1 MHAQTMGPRG
11 LQPSAV
17 SRGPLSVL
25 DGRRTT
31 IHVATWVRHTIAAF
45 CIGAFAPHAFG
56 AESGAKN
63 VAGQQ
68 SVVQILAYDDGSL
81 LNQGSG
87 VVAGENGIVLTNA
100 HLLNKANRIVIR
112 DADGKDHVATVVN
125 LDATRDVAVLRG
137 DLTSEPLPLA
147 QRDPA
152 QSDTVEVIGYWN
164 PGLER
169 PRSGLFVSGPKFVA
183 QVQAASRVAKALIAA
198 EPTAGQMELAAS
210 LGRGAYGAAVVNR
223 CGELVGLIHPD
234 PKKPVAELLKP
245 HLPVAAFA
253 LIGTELSVVLA
264 AAHIPAVAV
273 AQAPCLTVAQTLES
287 EKQRV
292 EQEAAEQAKKSKE
305 QLAKEKAKAEQ
316 AKREAQQEREAREN
330 AEKERDTAIDEAA
343 ETKNDAAEVVS
354 DVKDQA
360 EELEEN
366 NTRIAD
372 RNRLLLWALAGGA
385 VLALLIVTLLVL
397 RRRRDIARA
406 KIALRAATATFGDCR
421 FSGANSQGAPIAFIV
436 LGKDLLQRDSG
447 LLLGRNPD
455 KVQVVVADETVSREH
470 ARLFV
475 RDNRLHIQDLGSTTG
490 TSVNGNRVEG
500 EPVIVI
506 TGDTIRFGDVKLHL
520 AIDGGAK

>member
-1 MHAQTMGPRG
+1 MHAQSMGARG

-17 SRGPLSVL
+17 GRRPRSPP
-25 DGRRTT
+25 DGRRSA

-45 CIGAFAPHAFG
+45 CIGAVAQHAFG
-56 AESGAKN
+56 AEPAATN
-63 VAGQQ
+63 VVGQQ
-68 SVVQILAYDDGSL
+68 SVVQILAYDDGTL

-87 VVAGENGIVLTNA
+87 VVAGERGIVLTNA

-112 DADGKDHVATVVN
+112 DADGKDHQASIVN

-137 DLTSEPLPLA
+137 DTTSEPLPLS

-152 QSDTVEVIGYWN
+152 QSDTLEIIGYWN

-169 PRSGLFVSGPKFVA
+169 PKSGLFVSGPKFVA
-183 QVQAASRVAKALIAA
+183 QAQPASRVAKALVSA

-223 CGELVGLIHPD
+223 CGELVGLVHPD

-245 HLPVAAFA
+245 HLPVGAFA
-253 LIGTELSVVLA
+253 LIGTELSHVLG

-273 AQAPCLTVAQTLES
+273 AQAPCLTVAQTLET
-287 EKQRV
+287 EKQRA
-292 EQEAAEQAKKSKE
+292 EREAAAQAKKSKE
-305 QLAKEKAKAEQ
+305 QLAKERAKAEQ
-316 AKREAQQEREAREN
+316 ARRDAQQEREAREH
-330 AEKERDTAIDEAA
+330 AEKERDTAINEAA
-343 ETKNDAAEVVS
+343 ETKHDAAKVVS

-360 EELEEN
+360 EQLEED

-421 FSGANSQGAPIAFIV
+421 FSGANSQGNPIAFIV

-447 LLLGRNPD
+447 LLLGRNPE
-455 KVQVVVADETVSREH
+455 KVQVVVADQTVSREH

-490 TSVNGNRVEG
+490 TSVNGNRIEG

-506 TGDTIRFGDVKLHL
+506 TGDTIRFGDVKLSL
-520 AIDGGAK
+520 TVNNN